1 MNFYSF
7 SWSKIQK
14 NCQPGFPRL
23 SLQGC
28 KDRLLCMASKSDF
41 KNDIILYNLIIIRR
55 KLWRSTVW
63 AMSCISEGFKLWK
76 TCFNSKMDGQ
86 LLYTRVRSSLVLNWS
101 LSKVLFIHIRKTLTI
116 FWAQIDC
123 PISFSSY
130 SPKTSHFHHQRPLI
144 FISFY
149 RFITFSIYLL
159 HFSYDDDSCIYF
171 SGAFK
176 NLNAS
181 KSCILYGPY
190 LYKYKSL
197 YYITALKA
205 FLISSLPS

>member
-1 MNFYSF
+1 MLQLKNGRATFVHTCPLISG
-7 SWSKIQK
+7 SKLITFKGLIHSYPQD
-14 NCQPGFPRL
+14 PHYFL
-23 SLQGC
+23 S
-28 KDRLLCMASKSDF
+28 
-41 KNDIILYNLIIIRR
+41 
-55 KLWRSTVW
+55 
-63 AMSCISEGFKLWK
+63 
-76 TCFNSKMDGQ
+76 
-86 LLYTRVRSSLVLNWS
+86 
-101 LSKVLFIHIRKTLTI
+101 
-116 FWAQIDC
+116 QIDC